1 MSVESSFTPQPLS
14 AREYVLALFEPSDN
28 VAVLLRHRDR
38 RQTLQRIAS
47 AETIV
52 HPTFQAWLAER
63 NRSGADVFIGMN
75 PLKEAASSRTKS
87 SIKEIRH
94 IYLDLDENAR
104 ESLRAIRNS
113 TDVPAPNFVL
123 DTSPGK
129 HQVVWKVEAIDQE
142 QAESLLRSMANQFGG
157 DPAATDSTRVL
168 RMPGYVNRKYSNEE
182 FVVRVLQESSRIH
195 HLRDF
200 TIEDDSHGTPRPME
214 SERNE
219 ATVRGHK
226 SQSEHDWAYAKRA
239 LSRGDD
245 PEVVI
250 QRIADF
256 RADDKSSPEYYAR
269 LTVQKAKA
277 SLERMSQL
285 ESDRDAN
292 ISQSST
298 EHAPQH

>member
-1 MSVESSFTPQPLS
+1 MTVESSFKPKTLS
-14 AREYVLALFEPSDN
+14 ASEYVLALFEPSDN

-38 RQTLQRIAS
+38 RQTLQRITS
-47 AETIV
+47 AETV
-52 HPTFQAWLAER
+52 ANPNFQSWLAER
-63 NRSGADVFIGMN
+63 NRSGADVFLGMN

-87 SIKEIRH
+87 NIKEIRH
-94 IYLDLDENAR
+94 VYLDLDENAR
-104 ESLRAIRNS
+104 ESLRSLRNS

-182 FVVRVLQESSRIH
+182 FVVRVRQESDRTH
-195 HLRDF
+195 HFRDF
-200 TIEDDSHGTPRPME
+200 AIEEDSHGAPRPLE
-214 SERNE
+214 GGRGG
-219 ATVRGHK
+219 AAARGHK

-245 PEVVI
+245 PETVV

-256 RADDKSSPEYYAR
+256 RADDKPSPEYYAR

-277 SLERMSQL
+277 SLEHVSRP
-285 ESDRDAN
+285 ESVRDAN
-292 ISQSST
+292 LSEPST
-298 EHAPQH
+298 EQAPQH

>member
-1 MSVESSFTPQPLS
+1 MTVESNFTPQTLS

-38 RQTLQRIAS
+38 RQTLQRITS

-94 IYLDLDENAR
+94 VYLDLDENAR
-104 ESLRAIRNS
+104 DSLWSLRDS
-113 TDVPAPNFVL
+113 TDVPPPNFVL

-142 QAESLLRSMANQFGG
+142 QAESLQRSMANQFGG

-168 RMPGYVNRKYSNEE
+168 RLPGYVNRKYRNQD
-182 FVVRVLQESSRIH
+182 FVVRVL
-195 HLRDF
+195 
-200 TIEDDSHGTPRPME
+200 
-214 SERNE
+214 RNP
-219 ATVRGHK
+219 TT
-226 SQSEHDWAYAKRA
+226 SIIS
-239 LSRGDD
+239 
-245 PEVVI
+245 
-250 QRIADF
+250 
-256 RADDKSSPEYYAR
+256 
-269 LTVQKAKA
+269 T
-277 SLERMSQL
+277 
-285 ESDRDAN
+285 
-292 ISQSST
+292 ISQSKTIRTVLRVPWKANGTKPPSAAT
-298 EHAPQH
+298 RVNPNTIGLTRSAPCPEETIRNPLFNESRIFVPTTNLRQSITRV

>member
-1 MSVESSFTPQPLS
+1 MTVESSFKPKTLS
-14 AREYVLALFEPSDN
+14 ASEYVLALFEPSDN

-38 RQTLQRIAS
+38 RQTLQRITS
-47 AETIV
+47 AETV
-52 HPTFQAWLAER
+52 ANPNFQSWLAER
-63 NRSGADVFIGMN
+63 NRSGADVFLGMN

-87 SIKEIRH
+87 NIKEIRH
-94 IYLDLDENAR
+94 VYLDLDENAR
-104 ESLRAIRNS
+104 ESLRSLRNS

-182 FVVRVLQESSRIH
+182 FVVRVRQESDRTH
-195 HLRDF
+195 HFRDF
-200 TIEDDSHGTPRPME
+200 AIEEDSHSAPRPLE
-214 SERNE
+214 E
-219 ATVRGHK
+219 APGGTTTRGHK

-245 PEVVI
+245 PETVI

-256 RADDKSSPEYYAR
+256 RADDKPSPEYYAR

-277 SLERMSQL
+277 SLEHVSRP
-285 ESDRDAN
+285 ESVRDAN
-292 ISQSST
+292 ISEPST
-298 EHAPQH
+298 EQAPQH